1 MSGLRSLDPGRSK
14 PGEDGRNNLPD
25 IGQALR
31 SRTVR
36 TVPKVCGA
44 VMNASVEA
52 LPVSHRAHPAPVPAP
67 EVVVREGILDMPGDV
82 TLHHGGRLSGIRI
95 AWRLAGPANAPVVC
109 ALGGISANRRVF
121 VTEDPR
127 QGWWSEIVG
136 PGRPL
141 DANRFRVLSF
151 DYLGGS
157 GETTGPVTEAA
168 SETAARL
175 PGAGLAIV
183 PPAKAAGSLADGVR
197 PASTFPN
204 ISTYDQAE
212 LLVRLLN
219 NLGVKSLRAAV
230 GGSYG
235 GMVALAFGERY
246 PERVS
251 ELIVIGAA
259 DRTHP
264 MATAWRSV
272 QRRILRFALECGRPK
287 DGLQL
292 ARALAM
298 STYRSAEEFEARF
311 DDAPVRDGARFLFP
325 VEQYLFARGTDFAD
339 RHKPEAILCLSE
351 SIDLHHVDATRIFVP
366 TTIVAVREDQLV
378 PLADLRGLAARLPLA
393 KLHEISSIYGHDAFL
408 KESDQLRGI
417 FTAALGGAA

>member
-1 MSGLRSLDPGRSK
+1 
-14 PGEDGRNNLPD
+14 
-25 IGQALR
+25 
-31 SRTVR
+31 
-36 TVPKVCGA
+36 
-44 VMNASVEA
+44 MNASVEA
-52 LPVSHRAHPAPVPAP
+52 LPVAHRAQLAPVPAP
-67 EVVVREGILDMPGDV
+67 EMVVREGILDVPGEV
-82 TLHHGGRLSGIRI
+82 SLYHGGRLTGIRV
-95 AWRLAGPANAPVVC
+95 AWRLVGPANAPVVC

-121 VTEDPR
+121 DSEEP
-127 QGWWSEIVG
+127 QKGWWSEVVG
-136 PGRPL
+136 PGQAL
-141 DANRFRVLSF
+141 DADRFRVLSF

-157 GETTGPVTEAA
+157 AETTGPA
-168 SETAARL
+168 S
-175 PGAGLAIV
+175 
-183 PPAKAAGSLADGVR
+183 S
-197 PASTFPN
+197 SQFPN

-219 NLGVKSLRAAV
+219 NLGLKSLRAIV

-251 ELIVIGAA
+251 RLVVIGAA

-272 QRRILRFALECGRPK
+272 QRQILRFAVECGRPK

-292 ARALAM
+292 ARSLAM

-311 DDAPVRDGARFLFP
+311 NGAPTRDGERFTFP
-325 VEQYLFARGTDFAD
+325 VERYLNARGSDFAE
-339 RHKPEAILCLSE
+339 RHQPESILCLSE

-366 TTIVAVREDQLV
+366 TTIVAIREDQLV
-378 PLADLRGLAARLPLA
+378 PLTDLRGLAARLPVARLR
-393 KLHEISSIYGHDAFL
+393 EISSIYGHDAFL

-417 FTAALGGAA
+417 FAAALGGAA

>member
-1 MSGLRSLDPGRSK
+1 
-14 PGEDGRNNLPD
+14 
-25 IGQALR
+25 
-31 SRTVR
+31 
-36 TVPKVCGA
+36 
-44 VMNASVEA
+44 MNASVEVFPIA
-52 LPVSHRAHPAPVPAP
+52 HRAQLAPVPAP
-67 EVVVREGILDMPGDV
+67 EMVVREGVLDVPGEV
-82 TLHHGGRLSGIRI
+82 SLYHGGRLSGIRI
-95 AWRLAGPANAPVVC
+95 AWRIAGPANAPVVC

-121 VTEDPR
+121 DQENPK
-127 QGWWSEIVG
+127 QGWWSEVVG
-136 PGRPL
+136 PGQAL
-141 DANRFRVLSF
+141 DAERFRVLSF

-157 GETTGPVTEAA
+157 AETTGPARATLAAVPVAAARALASVDSSSAAGVDGSPAA
-168 SETAARL
+168 SDYAHE
-175 PGAGLAIV
+175 
-183 PPAKAAGSLADGVR
+183 AGSA
-197 PASTFPN
+197 AFPN

-219 NLGVKSLRAAV
+219 NLGLKSLRAIV

-251 ELIVIGAA
+251 RLVVIGAA

-272 QRRILRFALECGRPK
+272 QRQVLRFAVECGRPK
-287 DGLQL
+287 EGLKL

-311 DDAPVRDGARFLFP
+311 DGAPTRDGERFAFP
-325 VEQYLFARGTDFAD
+325 VEQYLFARGNDFAE
-339 RHKPEAILCLSE
+339 RHHPEAILCLSE
-351 SIDLHHVDATRIFVP
+351 SIDLHHVDAARIFVP
-366 TTIVAVREDQLV
+366 TTIVAIREDQLV
-378 PLADLRGLAARLPLA
+378 PLTDLRGLAARLPIA

-417 FTAALGGAA
+417 FNVALGGVA

>member
-1 MSGLRSLDPGRSK
+1 
-14 PGEDGRNNLPD
+14 
-25 IGQALR
+25 
-31 SRTVR
+31 
-36 TVPKVCGA
+36 
-44 VMNASVEA
+44 MNASVEA
-52 LPVSHRAHPAPVPAP
+52 LPVAHRAHLAPVPAP
-67 EVVVREGILDMPGDV
+67 EMVVREGVMDVPGEV
-82 TLHHGGRLSGIRI
+82 SLYHGGRLSGIRV

-121 VTEDPR
+121 DQENPK
-127 QGWWSEIVG
+127 QGWWSEVVG
-136 PGRPL
+136 PGQAL
-141 DANRFRVLSF
+141 DAERFRVLSF

-157 GETTGPVTEAA
+157 AETTGPGRATLAA
-168 SETAARL
+168 VPVAAALSLASVDSSSTA
-175 PGAGLAIV
+175 GAGDSVTTRVGSDSTASGSCSL
-183 PPAKAAGSLADGVR
+183 KAGDSAHEAGSA
-197 PASTFPN
+197 FPN

-219 NLGVKSLRAAV
+219 NLGLKSLRAIV

-251 ELIVIGAA
+251 RLVVIGAA

-272 QRRILRFALECGRPK
+272 QRQILRFAVDCGRPK

-311 DDAPVRDGARFLFP
+311 DGAPTRNGTRFAFP
-325 VEQYLFARGTDFAD
+325 VEQYLFARGTDFAE
-339 RHKPEAILCLSE
+339 RNHPEAVLCLSE

-366 TTIVAVREDQLV
+366 TTIIAIREDQLV
-378 PLADLRGLAARLPLA
+378 PLTDLRGLAARLPVA

-417 FTAALGGAA
+417 FAVALGGAA

>member
-1 MSGLRSLDPGRSK
+1 
-14 PGEDGRNNLPD
+14 
-25 IGQALR
+25 
-31 SRTVR
+31 
-36 TVPKVCGA
+36 
-44 VMNASVEA
+44 MNASVEA
-52 LPVSHRAHPAPVPAP
+52 LTVAHRAHLAPVPAP
-67 EVVVREGILDMPGDV
+67 EMVVREGVLDVPGEV
-82 TLHHGGRLSGIRI
+82 SLYHGGCLSGVRI

-109 ALGGISANRRVF
+109 ALGGISAHRRVF
-121 VTEDPR
+121 DQENPK
-127 QGWWSEIVG
+127 QGWWSEVVG
-136 PGRPL
+136 PGQAL
-141 DANRFRVLSF
+141 DAERFRVLSF

-157 GETTGPVTEAA
+157 AETTGPGRVALTVVPAA
-168 SETAARL
+168 TVDGTSAT
-175 PGAGLAIV
+175 
-183 PPAKAAGSLADGVR
+183 GS
-197 PASTFPN
+197 ASAFPN

-219 NLGVKSLRAAV
+219 NLGLKSLRAIV

-251 ELIVIGAA
+251 RLVVIGAA

-272 QRRILRFALECGRPK
+272 QRQILRFAVDCGRPK

-298 STYRSAEEFEARF
+298 STYRSAEEFAARF
-311 DDAPVRDGARFLFP
+311 DGAPTRNGERFAFP
-325 VEQYLFARGTDFAD
+325 VEQYLFARGTDFAE
-339 RHKPEAILCLSE
+339 RHHPEAILCLSE

-366 TTIVAVREDQLV
+366 TTIVAIREDQLV
-378 PLADLRGLAARLPLA
+378 PLTDLRGLAARLPVA

-417 FTAALGGAA
+417 FAVALGGVA

>member
-1 MSGLRSLDPGRSK
+1 
-14 PGEDGRNNLPD
+14 
-25 IGQALR
+25 
-31 SRTVR
+31 
-36 TVPKVCGA
+36 
-44 VMNASVEA
+44 MNASVEA
-52 LPVSHRAHPAPVPAP
+52 LVAHRGHLAPVPTPAIP
-67 EVVVREGILDMPGDV
+67 TSEWVVREGMLDVPGEV
-82 TLHHGGRLSGIRI
+82 SLYHGGRLSNVRV
-95 AWRLAGPANAPVVC
+95 AWRLVGPANAPVVC
-109 ALGGISANRRVF
+109 ALGGISSNRRVF
-121 VTEDPR
+121 DLDEPR
-127 QGWWSEIVG
+127 KGWWSEVVG
-136 PGRPL
+136 PGQAL
-141 DANRFRVLSF
+141 DAERFRVLSF

-157 GETTGPVTEAA
+157 AETTGPGQSSADVA
-168 SETAARL
+168 STTVA
-175 PGAGLAIV
+175 PHPVQPAG
-183 PPAKAAGSLADGVR
+183 AAG
-197 PASTFPN
+197 ASAQGSASFPS

-219 NLGVKSLRAAV
+219 NLGIKSVRAIV

-251 ELIVIGAA
+251 RLIVIGAA

-272 QRRILRFALECGRPK
+272 QRRILQFAVECGRPK
-287 DGLQL
+287 EGLQL

-311 DDAPVRDGARFLFP
+311 DGAPTRADERFSFP
-325 VEQYLFARGTDFAD
+325 VEQYLFARGTDFAEK
-339 RHKPEAILCLSE
+339 HKPEAIVGLSE
-351 SIDLHHVDATRIFVP
+351 SIDLHRVEAARIFVP

-378 PLADLRGLAARLPLA
+378 PLSDLRGLAARLPVA

-417 FTAALGGAA
+417 FSVVLGGAA

>member
-1 MSGLRSLDPGRSK
+1 
-14 PGEDGRNNLPD
+14 
-25 IGQALR
+25 
-31 SRTVR
+31 
-36 TVPKVCGA
+36 
-44 VMNASVEA
+44 MNASVEVLTVA
-52 LPVSHRAHPAPVPAP
+52 HRAHLAPVPAP
-67 EVVVREGILDMPGDV
+67 EMVAREGILDVPGEV
-82 TLHHGGRLSGIRI
+82 SLYHGGRLSGIRV

-121 VTEDPR
+121 DQENPK
-127 QGWWSEIVG
+127 QGWWSEVVG
-136 PGRPL
+136 PGQAL
-141 DANRFRVLSF
+141 DAERFRVLSF

-157 GETTGPVTEAA
+157 AETTGPAQGN
-168 SETAARL
+168 S
-175 PGAGLAIV
+175 
-183 PPAKAAGSLADGVR
+183 
-197 PASTFPN
+197 FPN

-219 NLGVKSLRAAV
+219 NLGLKSLRAIV

-251 ELIVIGAA
+251 RLVVIGAA

-272 QRRILRFALECGRPK
+272 QRQVLRFAVECGRPK
-287 DGLQL
+287 EGLKL

-311 DDAPVRDGARFLFP
+311 DGAPIRDGERFAFP
-325 VEQYLFARGTDFAD
+325 VEQYLFARGNDFAE
-339 RHKPEAILCLSE
+339 RHHPEAILCLSE

-366 TTIVAVREDQLV
+366 TTIVAIREDQLV
-378 PLADLRGLAARLPLA
+378 PLTDLRGLAARLPVA

-417 FTAALGGAA
+417 FAVALGGAA

>member
-1 MSGLRSLDPGRSK
+1 
-14 PGEDGRNNLPD
+14 
-25 IGQALR
+25 
-31 SRTVR
+31 
-36 TVPKVCGA
+36 
-44 VMNASVEA
+44 MNALVEA
-52 LPVSHRAHPAPVPAP
+52 VPVAHRAPVAPVPGP
-67 EVVVREGILDMPGDV
+67 EMVVREGILDVPGEV
-82 TLHHGGRLSGIRI
+82 SLCHGGRLSGIHV
-95 AWRLAGPANAPVVC
+95 AWRLVGPANAPVVC

-121 VTEDPR
+121 VTEDPK
-127 QGWWSEIVG
+127 QGWWSEVVG
-136 PGRPL
+136 PGCAL

-157 GETTGPVTEAA
+157 AETTGPASAAAA
-168 SETAARL
+168 SAPRAGTGAV
-175 PGAGLAIV
+175 PGSCTDEATQV
-183 PPAKAAGSLADGVR
+183 
-197 PASTFPN
+197 ASPTHTPFPN

-219 NLGVKSLRAAV
+219 NLGLKSLRAIV

-251 ELIVIGAA
+251 QLVVIGAA

-272 QRRILRFALECGRPK
+272 QRRILRFAVDCGRPK
-287 DGLQL
+287 EGLQL

-298 STYRSAEEFEARF
+298 STYRSSEEFEARF
-311 DDAPVRDGARFLFP
+311 DGAPVREGERFSFP
-325 VEQYLFARGTDFAD
+325 VERYLFARGSDFAAAYN
-339 RHKPEAILCLSE
+339 PQAILCLSE
-351 SIDLHHVDATRIFVP
+351 SIDLHNVDATRIFVP
-366 TTIVAVREDQLV
+366 TTIVAIREDQLV
-378 PLADLRGLAARLPLA
+378 PLSDLRGLAARLAAA
-393 KLHEISSIYGHDAFL
+393 KLHEVSSIYGHDAFL